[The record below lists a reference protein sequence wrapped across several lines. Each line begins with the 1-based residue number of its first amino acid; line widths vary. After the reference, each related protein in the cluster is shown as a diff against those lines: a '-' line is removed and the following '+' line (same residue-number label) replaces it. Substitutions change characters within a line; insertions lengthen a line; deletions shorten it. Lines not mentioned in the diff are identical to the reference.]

1 MIFFLECLSL
11 RSSYFRNPGLVW
23 YAERCLEHLLSRW
36 LQGCFSTKQEYCA
49 VKKLLTSTVFFLFCY
64 GVANA
69 EEISLTT
76 NDIDTLINGKTI
88 NGVHY
93 GKKTIQYFSKSGLTL
108 WIGQGDEQPTEG
120 QWKVENDQYCSK
132 FGSDWA
138 CFDIVFDKA
147 QNIHYFIGEG
157 FRAPFVV
164 AQEFSLNF

>member
-1 MIFFLECLSL
+1 MHTVKIVNAAAVSAWLVCGMLKDAWNICFLDGYRVAIQL
-11 RSSYFRNPGLVW
+11 N
-23 YAERCLEHLLSRW
+23 
-36 LQGCFSTKQEYCA
+36 KEYCA
-49 VKKLLTSTVFFLFCY
+49 VKKLLTSTVFFLFCC